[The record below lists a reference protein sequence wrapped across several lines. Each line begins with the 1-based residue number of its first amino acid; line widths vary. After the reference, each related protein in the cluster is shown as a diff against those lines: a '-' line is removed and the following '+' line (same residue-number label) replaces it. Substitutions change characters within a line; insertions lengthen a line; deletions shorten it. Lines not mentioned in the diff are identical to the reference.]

1 MTRLLRTTRRRS
13 ATGDPGD
20 LGDTTDTTAPAD
32 KADPA
37 DEAAAPEPRDENE
50 APAAPGTADEAEGA
64 ENAADTEDTADADA
78 DDAAEAPAA
87 PSRPSRRTL
96 LRRSALAALAV
107 VLVLAGG
114 AFFYGAHHLRS
125 APSARNTALTDNEA
139 TTRVAGD
146 IGNDLA
152 RVFSYSPDGLDATE
166 RSARSV
172 LTGKAAR
179 QYTELVGRIRADV
192 AKQRVTLS
200 TQAVRVGVVELHGG
214 RATLL
219 VFLDQVSRRDK
230 GKATA
235 AAAQLVV
242 NAQKEGDQWRIV
254 DMQTR

>member
-1 MTRLLRTTRRRS
+1 MSRLLRTRRGHS
-13 ATGDPGD
+13 ADA
-20 LGDTTDTTAPAD
+20 DTAITEDTADTANP
-32 KADPA
+32 ADPA
-37 DEAAAPEPRDENE
+37 DEAAAPEPRDQSE
-50 APAAPGTADEAEGA
+50 APDAPETADEAEGA
-64 ENAADTEDTADADA
+64 ENAADT
-78 DDAAEAPAA
+78 DDPAEAPAA
-87 PSRPSRRTL
+87 PARRSRRAL
-96 LRRSALAALAV
+96 LRRSALAALAL

-200 TQAVRVGVVELHGG
+200 TQAVRVAVVELHGES
-214 RATLL
+214 ATLL

-242 NAQKEGDQWRIV
+242 TAQKEGDQWRIV

>member
-1 MTRLLRTTRRRS
+1 MTRLLRTTR
-13 ATGDPGD
+13 GDSTPA
-20 LGDTTDTTAPAD
+20 DTTATTD
-32 KADPA
+32 KAAPA

-50 APAAPGTADEAEGA
+50 APGAAATADEAKGA
-64 ENAADTEDTADADA
+64 ERAADTEEPADTVDADADA
-78 DDAAEAPAA
+78 ETDEVDEAPAA
-87 PSRPSRRTL
+87 PARPSRRTL

-166 RSARSV
+166 RSAGSV

-242 NAQKEGDQWRIV
+242 TAQKEGDQWRIV
-254 DMQTR
+254 DMRTR

>member
-1 MTRLLRTTRRRS
+1 MSRLLRTRRGHS
-13 ATGDPGD
+13 AGA
-20 LGDTTDTTAPAD
+20 DTAITEDTADTANP
-32 KADPA
+32 ADPA
-37 DEAAAPEPRDENE
+37 DEAAAPEPRDESG
-50 APAAPGTADEAEGA
+50 APDAPETADEAEDA
-64 ENAADTEDTADADA
+64 ENAADTDDPADT
-78 DDAAEAPAA
+78 DDTAEAPAA
-87 PSRPSRRTL
+87 PARRSRRAL
-96 LRRSALAALAV
+96 LRRSALAALAL

-200 TQAVRVGVVELHGG
+200 TQAVRVAVVELHGG
-214 RATLL
+214 SATLL

-242 NAQKEGDQWRIV
+242 TAQKEGDQWRIV